1 MNGVIDT
8 LEMYVPD
15 IVSAKLTFDKIM
27 SKAQIEEKILKLE
40 QVLGGMVLH
49 YQCNGRKLEMLY
61 SPLMKKLWDEK
72 GIAGT
77 GVRFIQKDAKGK
89 VIEDMCREGVLLS
102 GNTFFISCDRCAS
115 VSFGRGG
122 SEAYDI
128 TTIQFIEQKGGE
140 E

>member
-1 MNGVIDT
+1 MNGVVDT

-15 IVSAKLTFDKIM
+15 VISAKLTLDKTL
-27 SKAQIEEKILKLE
+27 SKAQIVEKIMKLE

-49 YQCNGRKLEMLY
+49 YQCSGRKLELLY

-77 GVRFIQKDAKGK
+77 GVRFIQKDVKGN
-89 VIEDMCREGVLLS
+89 VIEDMCKKGVLLS
-102 GNTFFISCDRCAS
+102 SRSFFVSCDRCVS
-115 VSFGRGG
+115 VSFGNGG

-128 TTIQFIEQKGGE
+128 TTIQFIEQEGGGE
-140 E
+140 